1 MHNPKSMNLIEAL
14 IDQHDQSLV
23 EERNHMYENNRVS
36 GLNAFKALSDHAKA
50 YRNSLEKV
58 RNGLTLCD
66 GDQIKTI
73 YAYLQEKKRAVDL
86 KKDIDVTNERLR
98 EMELPI
104 ISTDVNDDVLS
115 VLGSLLGSNNR
126 WIEGDVDAVSILQS
140 SDDGQLTQLTLHSA
154 SNNPLAAAFVRRV
167 HAYDADIRIALNGF
181 LESSSTTMH
190 GIWDIRIHRQ
200 QRQLLDCISSVPAVP
215 FAMNRW
221 MSLAH
226 LTPQQLHDLVALCLI
241 KKGVR
246 LRHEHVPLFLLSEH
260 MTSLKQSIIDMTTMR
275 QSVLESIKKSQSAA
289 DDATTCPHQPLLTL
303 IDHLDDVVQNYADYK
318 RFSDRID
325 QQSMLLQREPVSY
338 LDGVMLVFDVRR
350 AISRPAIAM
359 VVSILSALVA
369 YVMPV
374 ALISGLLFSFS
385 ASAAAFSVGRMIIL
399 TLTGRQLNVPLHH
412 LMHTALSTD
421 GEWYE
426 VVAAVAPSALYLL
439 APLILPSQYA
449 VSMLIYVKDVAMRAA
464 YSSAASCAR
473 VIQYLREFVLPLIGE
488 RKNQYASS
496 IKKYRDGDL
505 KPLSS
510 AYSCPVDTA
519 EIKAASAISSGKSS
533 EAELLIWD
541 TIQNCR
547 TSESSTSDLERLQKY
562 IDENSLPGAGN
573 HDLIHAA
580 KQILAAVREAT
591 VTHDVNKTFFM
602 AQLLDRSSTVGCT
615 STCT

>member
-1 MHNPKSMNLIEAL
+1 MRSPKSINFIEEL

-23 EERNHMYENNRVS
+23 EERNHMYENNRLS
-36 GLNAFKALSDHAKA
+36 GLNAFKMLSDHATA

-58 RNGLTLCD
+58 RDGLTLCD
-66 GDQIKTI
+66 SDQIETI
-73 YAYLQEKKRAVDL
+73 YAYLEHKKRAVDL

-115 VLGSLLGSNNR
+115 VLGSLLGSSNK
-126 WIEGDVDAVSILQS
+126 WIEGDIDAVSIHQS
-140 SDDGQLTQLTLHSA
+140 SDDGQLTQLTLHCA
-154 SNNPLAAAFVRRV
+154 SNNQLAAAFVRRV

-181 LESSSTTMH
+181 LKFSSTIMH
-190 GIWDIRIHRQ
+190 DILKLRIQLQ
-200 QRQLLDCISSVPAVP
+200 QRQPLESALSVPCT
-215 FAMNRW
+215 MDRW
-221 MSLAH
+221 MGLAQ
-226 LTPQQLHDLVALCLI
+226 LTPQQLHDLAALCLI

-246 LRHEHVPLFLLSEH
+246 LRHEHVPLFLLSKH

-275 QSVLESIKKSQSAA
+275 QSVLDSMKKSQSAA
-289 DDATTCPHQPLLTL
+289 DDATTCPQQSLLRL

-318 RFSDRID
+318 RFLDRID

-350 AISRPAIAM
+350 AISRPAIA
-359 VVSILSALVA
+359 VAVSILSALVA

-399 TLTGRQLNVPLHH
+399 IFTGRQLNLPLHH

-426 VVAAVAPSALYLL
+426 VVASVAPSALYLL

-449 VSMLIYVKDVAMRAA
+449 ASMLIYVKDVAMRAA

-488 RKNQYASS
+488 RKNQFMRST
-496 IKKYRDGDL
+496 KKYHDGDL
-505 KPLSS
+505 KPLAS
-510 AYSCPVDTA
+510 AYSRPVGA
-519 EIKAASAISSGKSS
+519 VEVIKGALSITSGELT
-533 EAELLIWD
+533 EAERSIWN
-541 TIQNCR
+541 TIQNHG
-547 TSESSTSDLERLQKY
+547 TSKCASSDIDSLQQY
-562 IDENSLPGAGN
+562 VENASLTGAGN
-573 HDLIHAA
+573 HSLIEAA
-580 KQILAAVREAT
+580 KKVLDTVREVT
-591 VTHDVNKTFFM
+591 VTHDVNKT
-602 AQLLDRSSTVGCT
+602 LLTELLPS
-615 STCT
+615 